1 MSKTTVRESDRRP
14 ARAAAI
20 LPVRPRRSIGSVPIP
35 MAGRDLISA
44 EAVHDLNNALNAIRL
59 HLDLLALDLRAFGG
73 DPGERIGQRLRQ
85 IQPAIEA
92 VTELSRQLSA
102 PQGLGRSPTLVKQTR
117 LNPVLQRMVPI
128 LSAMLPQNVD
138 LHLLLAP
145 DIGFVAIDSVQVIRI
160 VSNLVLNSCAA
171 LSHAAKGSGG
181 QVVLETA
188 NAEVPGWVALRVR
201 DTGSGMSAAVRAK
214 VFRPLFTTKTSRK
227 TAGLGMTSVLRAVR
241 RAAGKI
247 RVESTPGKGTTVTI
261 LLPSSDATHKKQPQ
275 SLQIARAMTAKV
287 EIARSRFGPDDQEN
301 VG

>member
-1 MSKTTVRESDRRP
+1 
-14 ARAAAI
+14 
-20 LPVRPRRSIGSVPIP
+20 

-59 HLDLLALDLRAFGG
+59 HLDLLALDLRVFDG
-73 DPGERIGQRLRQ
+73 DPGERVEQRLRQ

-92 VTELSRQLSA
+92 ATELSRQLSA
-102 PQGLGRSPTLVKQTR
+102 PQGLGRSPALVKQTR

-128 LSAMLPQNVD
+128 LSAMLPQNVV
-138 LHLLLAP
+138 LHLHLAP

-171 LSHAAKGSGG
+171 LNHAAKGSGG

-188 NAEVPGWVALRVR
+188 NAQVPGWVALRVR

-241 RAAGKI
+241 RAGGKI
-247 RVESTPGKGTTVTI
+247 QVESTSGKGTTVTI
-261 LLPSSDATHKKQPQ
+261 LLPSSDAAHKKQPQ
-275 SLQIARAMTAKV
+275 SLQIARAMAAKV
-287 EIARSRFGPDDQEN
+287 EITRSRFGSGDQEDDQEN